1 MVHPHIIHEF
11 ETGRRPA
18 PGVIMRAEVQH
29 YYGEVLQSSADLKT
43 DACCTTDA
51 PPEYLTRALADVH
64 PEVLER
70 YYGCGLVLPE
80 AMEAAAV
87 LDLGCGAGRDVYV
100 LSKLVGESGRVVGVD
115 MTPNQLAV
123 ARRHV
128 DYHREAFGHA
138 RSNVEFIDGDIEHL
152 GDTGLADASFDLIV
166 SNCVINLAH
175 DKRAVLDQAWRLLRD
190 GGELYFADIYAD
202 RRIPEE
208 LRSDPVLYG
217 ECLAGALY
225 WQDFLQ
231 LARAA
236 GFVDAR
242 LVDDRPVAVTD
253 PAMTEKVGDIRFF
266 SATYRLFKLPDL
278 EDGAEDY
285 GQAARYRGTL
295 PHHAEVFR
303 LDKDHAFPRGEVV
316 RVSGNTQKMLS
327 ATRFRSH
334 FEFLGDGK
342 THLGAFPGANR
353 AFPSEIETSLKNGSC
368 C

>member
-1 MVHPHIIHEF
+1 
-11 ETGRRPA
+11 
-18 PGVIMRAEVQH
+18 MRAEVQH

-51 PPEYLTRALADVH
+51 PPEYLTRALADIH
-64 PEVLER
+64 PEVLDR

-80 AMEAAAV
+80 AMAGAAV

-100 LSKLVGESGRVVGVD
+100 LAKLVGESGHVVGVD

-128 DYHREAFGHA
+128 DYHRDAFGYP

-152 GDTGLADASFDLIV
+152 GDTGLADSNFDLIV

-202 RRIPEE
+202 RRIPDEM
-208 LRSDPVLYG
+208 RSDPVLYG

-242 LVDDRPVAVTD
+242 LVNDRPIVVTD
-253 PAMTEKVGDIRFF
+253 PVMAETVGDIRFF
-266 SATYRLFKLPDL
+266 SATYRLFKLPEL
-278 EDGAEDY
+278 EDGDEDY
-285 GQAARYRGTL
+285 GQTVRYRGTL
-295 PHHAEVFR
+295 PHHSDAFR
-303 LDKDHAFPRGEVV
+303 LDKDHTFAQGERV
-316 RVSGNTQKMLS
+316 RVSGNTQMMLS
-327 ATRFRSH
+327 ATRFRPH

-342 THLGAFPGANR
+342 THLGAFPGPHR
-353 AFPSEIETSLKNGSC
+353 AFPFDFETRTTSGPC